1 MERLSGKEEID
12 RENNTPWMDMR
23 KQWAASDAA
32 RDKGLCEQK
41 GIIKLRNLD
50 YKAPFDKRKIRAM
63 LEAECVKVISNEAE
77 DTAVV
82 SGKTV
87 AIEMNSPDFASLEYV
102 SSSLLDVYIPQTD
115 EEKYPVILSVHGG
128 GWFYG
133 DKELYRFYCMD
144 MAKRGFAVINMNYRL
159 APEHRYPAAIEDV
172 CLCVRY
178 ISEHAEA
185 LKLDMDNFYMAGD
198 SAGAQLVTNYS
209 IIATNEAYR
218 KLMDFETCDI
228 TPKAVALNCGIYE
241 MREIKGG
248 IHDWYMYGKSP
259 DKPDG
264 EATSNEIVQESNCEV
279 TSNKITEKSDCE
291 VTSNKITGKSD
302 CEGIIDGI
310 IKKSGGSRLDL
321 FLSQLDY
328 MTDRFPP
335 AYIMCSVNDALMVHT
350 AAMKKKL
357 EDLNIHHVYREY
369 GKENPDSG
377 HVFHLN
383 LYNPEGKKCNDEEA
397 AFFAK

>member
-1 MERLSGKEEID
+1 MERLSGKEKID
-12 RENNTPWMDMR
+12 RGNNTPWMDMR

-178 ISEHAEA
+178 ISENAEA

-248 IHDWYMYGKSP
+248 IHDWYMYGKYSNQP
-259 DKPDG
+259 DCKVK
-264 EATSNEIVQESNCEV
+264 E
-279 TSNKITEKSDCE
+279 TETTE
-291 VTSNKITGKSD
+291 KSD

-310 IKKSGGSRLDL
+310 IKKSGGSGLDL

-335 AYIMCSVNDALMVHT
+335 VYIMCSVNDALMVHT

-369 GKENPDSG
+369 GKGNPDSG

-383 LYNPEGKKCNDEEA
+383 LYNPEGRKCNDEEA